1 MCLTGMHGGPW
12 GRFIKL
18 KYMTHACNA
27 RSEAEMA
34 AHAHLSNHAW
44 QCMGNTWISPS
55 PQIDLGMTQVRGD
68 ILSYQGTSE
77 VQEEVV
83 NSM

>member
-1 MCLTGMHGGPW
+1 MEVTTWDAQCIHDGL
-12 GRFIKL
+12 
-18 KYMTHACNA
+18 
-27 RSEAEMA
+27 
-34 AHAHLSNHAW
+34 W

-55 PQIDLGMTQVRGD
+55 PQIDLGVTRVRGD
-68 ILSYQGTSE
+68 IRSYQGTSD